1 MAKQKYILLVPLNY
15 NDGSEVPQE
24 VRDRIY
30 DEILDLAGGY
40 YTAGIGQGAYRMKSG
55 TKQVDRCAE
64 MWILVDEQNVAELKQ
79 MVARFA
85 DLLDQESMYLEFAGS
100 TTVEFI
106 EPQSEE
112 FEP

>member
-1 MAKQKYILLVPLNY
+1 
-15 NDGSEVPQE
+15 
-24 VRDRIY
+24 
-30 DEILDLAGGY
+30 
-40 YTAGIGQGAYRMKSG
+40 
-55 TKQVDRCAE
+55 
-64 MWILVDEQNVAELKQ
+64 